1 MTGGNTG
8 TSVPQGENDN
18 SEGQRSAVGKIGR
31 EGKYE
36 LEDEEKI
43 RQVGG
48 GFERCV
54 EG

>member
-1 MTGGNTG
+1 
-8 TSVPQGENDN
+8 VPQGENDN